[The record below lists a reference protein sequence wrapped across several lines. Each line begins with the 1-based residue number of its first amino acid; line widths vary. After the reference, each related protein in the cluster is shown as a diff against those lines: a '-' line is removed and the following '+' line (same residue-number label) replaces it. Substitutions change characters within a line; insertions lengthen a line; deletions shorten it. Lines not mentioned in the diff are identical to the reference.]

1 MTKSIFDIFESKALA
16 QYWEDVNTAMDDPFI
31 GEQFFPVAKRIGLEL
46 AWIKGYNNLP
56 IALQPS
62 AFDTKATLRDRI
74 GISKVETEM
83 PFFREAMRIGE
94 KDRQDLDTFLA
105 KGDQY
110 AQPTILKIFN
120 DTKQLIDGAN
130 VQAERMRMS
139 LLSSG
144 TINILATLET
154 GRDTAYNY
162 NFDLDGSWATNNKIT
177 LANKWSVENKASSD
191 PINDLLTAQDLMSE
205 KRGVK
210 VTKAL
215 LTTKTLNNL
224 LASESI
230 AKAINPNGATSMI
243 LTKKQ
248 KREFVEDQTGLQFI
262 VYDKMFKN
270 EQGVDMKYFPD
281 DVVTLLPDY
290 SLGNTWYGT
299 TPEERD
305 LMSGVQTNAS
315 TSIVNTGVAVT
326 TVKEPHPVNVQT
338 IVSEI
343 VLPSFERM
351 ADIYV
356 MNVNEA

>member
-1 MTKSIFDIFESKALA
+1 MAKSIYDIFESKALA
-16 QYWEDVNTAMDDPFI
+16 SYWEDVNANMKDSTI

-46 AWIKGYNNLP
+46 SWIKGYNNLP

-62 AFDTKATLRDRI
+62 AFDAKASLRDRI
-74 GISKVETEM
+74 GVKKIETEM

-94 KDRQDLDTFLA
+94 KDRQDIDTFLA
-105 KGDQY
+105 KGDEF
-110 AQPTILKIFN
+110 AQPTILKIFDDVKN
-120 DTKQLIDGAN
+120 LVDGAM

-139 LLSSG
+139 LLASG
-144 TINILATLET
+144 KINITATAES
-154 GRDTAYNY
+154 GRDVNYTY
-162 NFDLDGSWATNNKIT
+162 NFDTDGSWATNNTIT
-177 LANKWSVENKASSD
+177 LTNKWSVANKSGSD
-191 PINDLLTAQDLMSE
+191 PINDLMTAVDTMAQN
-205 KRGVK
+205 KGVRP
-210 VTKAL
+210 TKAL
-215 LTTKTLNNL
+215 LTTATLKNM

-230 AKAINPNGATSMI
+230 AKAINPNGASSVI
-243 LTKKQ
+243 LTRKQ
-248 KREFVEDQTGLQFI
+248 ALEFVEDQTGLKFI

-270 EQGVDMKYFPD
+270 EQGVDTKYFPD
-281 DVVTLLPDY
+281 NVVTLLPEY

-305 LMSGVQTNAS
+305 LMSGVNAGAS

-351 ADIYV
+351 GDIYV
-356 MNVNEA
+356 MNVNA